1 MKIVIAPDSFKES
14 LSSLEVACAIE
25 SGFKEVYPNASFQK
39 VPIADGG
46 EGTVEALVMATNGHI
61 NKTSVIAPLGEKVE
75 SFYGVC
81 GDKKTAI
88 IEMAASSGLDLVP
101 QKKRNPL
108 ITTSFGTG
116 ELILKALDDGY
127 RKFIIGIGG
136 SATNDAGAGML
147 QALGVKLLDKNG
159 KDIGYGGESLS
170 KLTKIDISSLDS
182 RIKNCDIE
190 VACDVT
196 NPLTGPSG
204 ASAIFGPQKGA
215 TPQMVETLDRC
226 LSHFASLVKE
236 QLGKDIDKQAGAG
249 AAGGLGAS
257 LLGFLN
263 ARLILGVQIVIKHTN
278 FRELVKDADLVITGE
293 GRMDGQSIFGKAP
306 IGIAK
311 VAKEYGVETIA
322 LAGSLGSDVS
332 IVREHGIN
340 AVFSVVNTPC
350 SLSEALKNA
359 SKNVQETARNVAEV
373 IKLANNL
380 NNKKV

>member
-25 SGFKEVYPNASFQK
+25 SGFKEVYPNALFKK

-61 NKTSVIAPLGEKVE
+61 NKTTVIGPLGHKVE

-81 GDKKTAI
+81 GDKETAI
-88 IEMAASSGLDLVP
+88 IEMAASSGLDLVAT
-101 QKKRNPL
+101 KDRNPL
-108 ITTSFGTG
+108 IATSFGTG
-116 ELILKALDDGY
+116 ELILKALDEGY

-159 KDIGYGGESLS
+159 KEIAYGGENLL
-170 KLTKIDISSLDS
+170 KLEKIDISCLDS
-182 RIKNCDIE
+182 RILDCDIE

-196 NPLTGPSG
+196 NPLTGPLG

-215 TPQMVETLDRC
+215 TPQMVKTLDKC
-226 LSHFASLVKE
+226 LVHFASLVKQE
-236 QLGKDIDKQAGAG
+236 LGKDIENQAGAG

-263 ARLILGVQIVIKHTN
+263 AKLILGVEIVIKHTN
-278 FRELVKDADLVITGE
+278 FRDLVKDADLVITGE
-293 GRMDGQSIFGKAP
+293 GRIDGQSIFGK
-306 IGIAK
+306 
-311 VAKEYGVETIA
+311 
-322 LAGSLGSDVS
+322 
-332 IVREHGIN
+332 
-340 AVFSVVNTPC
+340 
-350 SLSEALKNA
+350 
-359 SKNVQETARNVAEV
+359 
-373 IKLANNL
+373 
-380 NNKKV
+380 